1 MEIILYAM
9 GMMYSPGPV
18 NFMGLNAGLTG
29 HFKQTINFFIGVGCA
44 IMALF
49 IILGYIGEAII
60 PHRYLPYIS
69 LVGAVYTYYLAYQ
82 MVFPTIT
89 MEEEDA
95 TVSTQKRLTFWNGFL
110 IQFLNPK
117 GILLAFPIVAIMYPS
132 AHITGINIA
141 LISCAISIGGGL
153 APGLYALAGDVI
165 GKKIKNKIWIQ
176 RFTQLMGAMLIIVGS
191 MMLYDFVID
200 SHLFQ

>member
-1 MEIILYAM
+1 MEIILYAI

-44 IMALF
+44 IMVSF

-89 MEEEDA
+89 MEEEDT

-117 GILLAFPIVAIMYPS
+117 GILLAFPIVAIMYHS

-153 APGLYALAGDVI
+153 APSLYALAGDII

-176 RFTQLMGAMLIIVGS
+176 
-191 MMLYDFVID
+191 
-200 SHLFQ
+200 